1 MKRNTAEII
10 MSFKSQMYAKHR
22 KNTTENYSN
31 AGAIMETLNYV
42 SRVSELQMTEAKNRE
57 HCERQPHQRPKGPN
71 KNGIGSVLCL
81 WLSLVVLCVCARA
94 KNWMRVDNCNHHR
107 TSESY
112 SLILHATCS

>member
-1 MKRNTAEII
+1 MRYYRNEKGTKNHLYLYINIVSSGDEMKRNTAEII

-81 WLSLVVLCVCARA
+81 
-94 KNWMRVDNCNHHR
+94 
-107 TSESY
+107 
-112 SLILHATCS
+112 